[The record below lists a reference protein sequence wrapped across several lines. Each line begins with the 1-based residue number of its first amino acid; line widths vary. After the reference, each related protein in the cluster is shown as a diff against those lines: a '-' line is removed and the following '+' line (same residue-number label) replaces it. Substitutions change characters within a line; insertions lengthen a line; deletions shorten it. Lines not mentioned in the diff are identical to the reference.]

1 VDPREFHRL
10 AESLCAGTGAA
21 AELRCAVGRAYYA
34 AYNVAA
40 TMLRDCGV
48 AIPRNAGGHGEAL
61 RYLGNS
67 GDPDLTAAGHKL
79 ATLRSRRNA
88 ADYDLTNAVVEDA
101 KTVRSLVETAGRVI
115 ESMDACLADPGRAAK
130 VKAALEAYRQ
140 AIAPRPPP

>member
-1 VDPREFHRL
+1 MDPRDFHLL
-10 AESLCAGTGAA
+10 AQTLCSGARA

-40 TMLRDCGV
+40 TALRDWGV
-48 AIPRNAGGHGEAL
+48 AIVRNAGGHGEVL

-79 ATLRSRRNA
+79 ATLRSRRNS
-88 ADYDLTNAVVEDA
+88 ADYDLTNVAVEDVR
-101 KTVRSLVETAGRVI
+101 TVRSLVETAGRVI
-115 ESMDACLADPGRAAK
+115 EAFDASVADAGRAAK
-130 VKAALEAYRQ
+130 IKAALEAYQR